1 MSVQTELDRLN
12 AAKNSLKTVIESKG
26 VAVPDSTKLDE
37 YSALVEQ
44 ISSGDNVQSDYAQN
58 DPEQPDYIKNRPF
71 YAQDVESTLVDQ
83 TFSDFTSYND
93 IPGTYASQS
102 LGQLITLEIGKT
114 YKVTWDGTEYVCIA
128 QPISSSLPIAYIG
141 DYGIIEGREGQT
153 QSPSFPFFLADK
165 AAMAPA
171 FTTETETSHT
181 VKIVGATTQYN
192 KIDSNFLPEAKS
204 GSNKIG
210 AIEVI
215 EFNSNF
221 IPMVVLQ
228 AANEKLRTHGARCF
242 WGTSESNKSEI
253 LNISISSNN
262 DYAILTILNYFG
274 KPGITIGKFPA
285 GSLGIS
291 YTLVE
296 DPQNEANSNIYCID
310 LGENG
315 RIYRGNNGSA
325 ILPKYS
331 SNNNNQFLQIVNG
344 VPTWSSL
351 PIYNGEVE

>member
-12 AAKNSLKTVIESKG
+12 AAKNSLKTAIEEKG

-44 ISSGDNVQSDYAQN
+44 ISGGDNVQSDYAQN

-71 YAQDVESTLVDQ
+71 YAQDFEGTLVDQ
-83 TFSDFTSYND
+83 TFSDFEPSSD
-93 IPGTYASQS
+93 FPGAYASQS
-102 LGQLITLEIGKT
+102 LGKLITLEIGKT
-114 YKVTWDGTEYVCIA
+114 YKVTWDGAEYVCVGKPVND
-128 QPISSSLPIAYIG
+128 QLPIPYIG
-141 DYGIIEGREGQT
+141 NEEFLGGKSENI
-153 QSPSFPFFLADK
+153 PFIMFTK
-165 AAMAPA
+165 EIGYPA

-181 VKIVGATTQYN
+181 VKIEGITTQYN
-192 KIDSNFLPEAKS
+192 KIDSNFLPEAES
-204 GSNKIG
+204 GSKKIG

-215 EFNSNF
+215 EFNRNF
-221 IPMVVLQ
+221 ISMLDLQ

-242 WGTSESNKSEI
+242 WGTGASYKSEI
-253 LNISISSNN
+253 LDISISSNN
-262 DYAILTILNYFG
+262 DYAILTILSYFG

-296 DPQNEANSNIYCID
+296 DPQDEADSNIYSID
-310 LGENG
+310 LGKNG
-315 RIYRGNNGSA
+315 RIYRDNKSA

-331 SNNNNQFLQIVNG
+331 LNNNNQFLQIVNG

-351 PIYNGEVE
+351 PVYNGEVE

>member
-1 MSVQTELDRLN
+1 MSVQSEINRLN
-12 AAKNSLKTVIESKG
+12 QAKNSLKTAIESKG
-26 VAVPDSTKLDE
+26 VAVPTEATLDTYST
-37 YSALVEQ
+37 LVEQ
-44 ISSGDNVQSDYAQN
+44 ISSGVNVQSDYVQN

-71 YAQDVESTLVDQ
+71 YAQDFESTIVDQ
-83 TFSDFTSYND
+83 TFSDFEPYSD
-93 IPGTYASQS
+93 FPGAYASQS

-114 YKVTWDGTEYVCIA
+114 YKVTWDGAEYVCVGKPVND
-128 QPISSSLPIAYIG
+128 QLPIPYIG
-141 DYGIIEGREGQT
+141 NGEFLGGQ
-153 QSPSFPFFLADK
+153 SENIPFIMFTK
-165 AAMAPA
+165 EMGYPA
-171 FTTETETSHT
+171 ITTETETSHT
-181 VKIVGATTQYN
+181 VKIVGTTTQYN
-192 KIDSNFLPEAKS
+192 KIDSNFLPEAES
-204 GSNKIG
+204 GSKKIG

-215 EFNSNF
+215 EFSSNF
-221 IPMVVLQ
+221 IPMIELR

-253 LNISISSNN
+253 LDISISSNN
-262 DYAILTILNYFG
+262 DYAILTILSYLG

-296 DPQNEANSNIYCID
+296 DPQDEANSNIYCID
-310 LGENG
+310 LGNNG
-315 RIYRGNNGSA
+315 RIYRGNNESA

-331 SNNNNQFLQIVNG
+331 SDNNNQFLQIVNG